1 MLKKT
6 DLGVGLYLLCAILFF
21 IIPIPSFLLDVMLAF
36 NLSIALIILFKVLFV
51 KEVLDMSF
59 FPTLLLFTT
68 IFRIS
73 LNVSS
78 TRLIL
83 STGNPGVVVN
93 VFGQF
98 VGGGNFVFDITTNI
112 SNSKAFIFNN
122 IPDNLIFN
130 RKTT

>member
-6 DLGVGLYLLCAILFF
+6 DLGVGLYLLCAVLFF
-21 IIPIPSFLLDVMLAF
+21 IHTIPSFLLDVMLAF

-73 LNVSS
+73 LNVS
-78 TRLIL
+78 LPGLFYQPEI
-83 STGNPGVVVN
+83 PGVVVS
-93 VFGQF
+93 VWS
-98 VGGGNFVFDITTNI
+98 I
-112 SNSKAFIFNN
+112 
-122 IPDNLIFN
+122 
-130 RKTT
+130 RRWR